1 MKYWV
6 VYDDRNI
13 VSGEVNAFVSVER
26 YGSIVFRQKTLRSLM
41 RANCVKKNWAFIAP
55 SDAASLADALH
66 TIARGGPS
74 RVLWLPATFAPLG
87 GPETLNQME
96 RMLLVDGTCVG
107 NGFPDCDA
115 IVAFDGHL
123 TNVAERVVEG
133 QLIASIDCYVDLAQA
148 FVDVSEL
155 TNLVDYLSGALGARH
170 FNSVRRLSGNIVKF
184 SQDREKIK
192 AEHDYFHLLPAAAK
206 RWFVM
211 PFDYAES
218 DTGASYTM
226 ERLMLLDMGQQW
238 INGGMSVE
246 EFRRFLK
253 DVFRFIDERP
263 KRTID
268 KAQARA
274 HFNRLYLDKVRSR
287 FAALQALGIYRLLDD
302 MVQTATGENSLEAV
316 FERYYTVVA
325 SYAHTMPDYEC
336 IGHGDSCFSNILYD
350 RRTRLLKLIDP
361 AGATSAEQLYT
372 NPLYDIVKLSHSIL
386 GGYDFVNNGLYD
398 ITLGADL
405 RLHLHTP
412 ETMYRDYARLF
423 LEELVTR
430 HLDPCAI
437 RLLEASLFLSMLPL
451 HQDKPRNVVA
461 FVLIALNILQEVES
475 NSYA

>member
-6 VYDDRNI
+6 VYDDRNT

-41 RANCVKKNWAFIAP
+41 RANCMKKNWAFIAP
-55 SDAASLADALH
+55 SDAASLAETLH
-66 TIARGGPS
+66 TIARSGPS

-87 GPETLNQME
+87 GPVTMNQME

-107 NGFPDCDA
+107 SGFPDCDA
-115 IVAFDGHL
+115 IVAFDGHM
-123 TNVAERVVEG
+123 TSVSERVAERH
-133 QLIASIDCYVDLAQA
+133 SIESVDCYVDLAEA

-170 FNSVRRLSGNIVKF
+170 FNSVKRLSGNIVKF

-211 PFDYAES
+211 PFDYADT

-263 KRTID
+263 KRSIG
-268 KAQARA
+268 KAQARV
-274 HFNRLYLDKVRSR
+274 HFDRLYLDKVRSR
-287 FAALQALGIYRLLDD
+287 FAALQAMEIYRVVDD
-302 MVQTATGENSLEAV
+302 MVRTATGEISLEAV
-316 FERYYTVVA
+316 FERYYAAAAAYAA
-325 SYAHTMPDYEC
+325 SMPDYEC

-386 GGYDFVNNGLYD
+386 GGYDFVSNGLYD

-405 RLHLHTP
+405 HLHLHTP

-423 LEELVTR
+423 LEELVAR
-430 HLDPCAI
+430 HLDPCAV

-451 HQDKPRNVVA
+451 HRDNPRNVVA
-461 FVLIALNILQEVES
+461 FVLIALNILREVES
-475 NSYA
+475 NGHA